1 MGESAGG
8 RQRGA
13 LRVNGGTVGTL
24 IDGMATKGRRGQAE
38 RPQRS
43 VRWRARRVLLVGWD
57 AASWA
62 IALTLALA
70 LRYEFDLDG
79 DDVSD
84 LVKLIMVAVGAQVLV
99 GGVLRVYRGHH
110 CVGTIDDAV
119 NTTMSITLSGIV
131 VFLVN
136 FFLHP
141 QSTPRSV
148 AIIAAPIALVLA
160 VGSRMA
166 VRLYRDRRARPDP
179 NFAQRVII
187 HGAALEGRQVL
198 RAMLTDPAAQFLP
211 VALLDDDPRHRRL
224 RISGVAVQGTSADLA
239 EVVARCPAD
248 VLVITG
254 HDVADP
260 AVREMSRVATE
271 LGLEV
276 KVLAPFA
283 ELLKPVPAA
292 LIPSRTGAAAGG
304 GSLMTR
310 LVAPMQSR
318 AKRFTDIT
326 LSVLALLIALP
337 LLIGIAVL
345 LKLTN
350 GEVLYRAK
358 RVGLNGEIF
367 TMFKFSTMRPGDDGP
382 RLTRARDPRITP
394 IGRWLRASKLNE
406 LPQIIN
412 VLKGDMSLVGPR
424 PEDPRYAAFYSAE
437 QRRVLSVRPGLTS
450 LAYLRYGDEQAYI
463 ERAKPADIESYY
475 LNELLPEKL
484 DIELQYISN
493 WTMRGDFRI
502 LARTMTELLT

>member
-1 MGESAGG
+1 MGESAGQ
-8 RQRGA
+8 QRGA
-13 LRVNGGTVGTL
+13 LQVSGGTVGTL
-24 IDGMATKGRRGQAE
+24 IDGMATTGRRGHAG

-43 VRWRARRVLLVGWD
+43 VRWRVRRVLLVGWD

-79 DDVSD
+79 DDVAD
-84 LVKLIMVAVGAQVLV
+84 LVSLIIVAVVAQVLV

-110 CVGTIDDAV
+110 CVGTLDDAV

-136 FFLHP
+136 FALHP

-148 AIIAAPIALVLA
+148 AIIAAPIALMLA
-160 VGSRMA
+160 VGSRMV

-187 HGAALEGRQVL
+187 FGAAIEGQQVL
-198 RAMLTDPAAQFLP
+198 RAMLTDPMAQFLP
-211 VALLDDDPRHRRL
+211 VAFLDDDPRHRRL

-239 EVVARCPAD
+239 EVLVRWPAD

-254 HDVADP
+254 HDVDDP
-260 AVREMSRVATE
+260 AIREMSHVAAE

-283 ELLKPVPAA
+283 ELLRPVPAA
-292 LIPSRTGAAAGG
+292 SLIPTGTGGAATA

-318 AKRFTDIT
+318 AKRFMDIT
-326 LSVLALLIALP
+326 LSVMALLIALP
-337 LLIGIAVL
+337 LLIGITVL
-345 LKLTN
+345 LKVTT

-358 RVGLNGEIF
+358 RVGVDGEVF

-382 RLTRARDPRITP
+382 RLTRTKDPRITP

-424 PEDPRYAAFYSAE
+424 PEDPRYAAFYSPE

-450 LAYLRYGDEQAYI
+450 LAFLRYGDEQAYI
-463 ERAKPADIESYY
+463 ERAKPADIESFY